1 MYVTILMIPFFP
13 SVLFAFFLFF
23 FVLFYVC
30 VVVVPLFFFIS
41 GNAIFI
47 LYVFLFPSF
56 IVGVFVWIY
65 LSCNSNYQQRK
76 KMDDVPCNYIWFNLE
91 KHVLVHLFIRTINSH
106 VYMSLCLCICMISP
120 DDFNLDIRS
129 ETKQKRRDV
138 FLLLFFLRGK
148 TAYFSNTRLKIHGV
162 RFPFLFFFVFLFVCM
177 YFSH

>member
-129 ETKQKRRDV
+129 ETKKKKKRCFLVVV
-138 FLLLFFLRGK
+138 FFAWENCLFLK
-148 TAYFSNTRLKIHGV
+148 HTTKNPWCPFSV
-162 RFPFLFFFVFLFVCM
+162 PFFFVFLFVCM